1 MGAETPKQFLE
12 LDGAPI
18 LVHSLRKIAS
28 CELITDI
35 IVATRAE
42 EVDRLAERLRAEKFR
57 QTLRVVKG
65 GDSRQESVA
74 AALKHVA
81 EGTEIVLVHDAVR
94 PFVTREQIARVIE
107 EARNCGA
114 AILGIPAMDTVKE
127 VKRASL
133 PEDVALITMTI
144 PRERV
149 VLAQTPQVFSTKL
162 LKEAFARAE
171 ADSVNASD

>member
-42 EVDRLAERLRAEKFR
+42 EVARLAERLRAEKFR

-65 GDSRQESVA
+65 GDTRQESVA

-81 EGTEIVLVHDAVR
+81 EGTEIVLV
-94 PFVTREQIARVIE
+94 P
-107 EARNCGA
+107 
-114 AILGIPAMDTVKE
+114 
-127 VKRASL
+127 
-133 PEDVALITMTI
+133 
-144 PRERV
+144 
-149 VLAQTPQVFSTKL
+149 
-162 LKEAFARAE
+162 
-171 ADSVNASD
+171 